1 MHIESS
7 YDPRG
12 QILTEKS
19 INFDPGSFSE
29 MQDLTE
35 IFGVSSTID
44 MDSSRELECSD
55 KHCVIFL
62 VDPTCYLLFNPVF
75 GVTIGH
81 RLISIEYFEKSGSRS
96 GSARYMDI
104 QSTMIQLEVIKNDQS
119 ETIN

>member
-35 IFGVSSTID
+35 IFGGVSSTID

-62 VDPTCYLLFNPVF
+62 VDSTCYLLFNPVF
-75 GVTIGH
+75 GVTIVH
-81 RLISIEYFEKSGSRS
+81 RLISIEIFEKSGGRS
-96 GSARYMDI
+96 GGARYMDI
-104 QSTMIQLEVIKNDQS
+104 MYSYREPA
-119 ETIN
+119 E

>member
-7 YDPRG
+7 YDPRS

-19 INFDPGSFSE
+19 INVDPGSFSE

-62 VDPTCYLLFNPVF
+62 VDSTCYLLFNPVF

-96 GSARYMDI
+96 GSARYMVIDI
-104 QSTMIQLEVIKNDQS
+104 KFSH
-119 ETIN
+119 

>member
-44 MDSSRELECSD
+44 MDSSRELE
-55 KHCVIFL
+55 
-62 VDPTCYLLFNPVF
+62 
-75 GVTIGH
+75 
-81 RLISIEYFEKSGSRS
+81 
-96 GSARYMDI
+96 
-104 QSTMIQLEVIKNDQS
+104 
-119 ETIN
+119 

>member
-19 INFDPGSFSE
+19 INVDPGSFSE

-35 IFGVSSTID
+35 MFGVSSTID

-62 VDPTCYLLFNPVF
+62 VDSTCYLLFNPVF

-81 RLISIEYFEKSGSRS
+81 RLISTEIFEKSGSRS
-96 GSARYMDI
+96 GSARYMVIDI
-104 QSTMIQLEVIKNDQS
+104 KFSH
-119 ETIN
+119 

>member
-62 VDPTCYLLFNPVF
+62 VDSTCYLLFNPVF
-75 GVTIGH
+75 GVTIVH
-81 RLISIEYFEKSGSRS
+81 RLISIEIFEKSGGRS
-96 GSARYMDI
+96 GGARYMVIDI
-104 QSTMIQLEVIKNDQS
+104 KVSHQNKLEMRPID
-119 ETIN
+119 